1 MSGPYQHGNLE
12 GIASAMD
19 ERYKNGETYK
29 YELPWD
35 ISRHEE
41 LHKAVAELVVGPT
54 EDMLTAR
61 MHDQCVRLLDV
72 GCGMRPALMRPYLLP
87 ALKKAGADYVYALLT
102 DISQEA
108 INAVS
113 ESAMENDSKHMTM
126 ATSAT
131 PVENLSKSMMQGSVD
146 VVVSVES
153 IEHWSDV
160 EAGLASIHHVLAD
173 DGVFVLTTPNRDS
186 LHVKMGRL
194 LGIDVPFCSS
204 DHTYEFGHEE
214 LDDIM
219 GKAGFVK
226 AGQRGV
232 GFAPYWALEGI
243 LGNIIRQFTDRDP
256 EVVSLLNQVG
266 RSCPEFSFCQA
277 KAFKKKVAT

>member
-12 GIASAMD
+12 GIAKAMD
-19 ERYKNGETYK
+19 DRYKNGETYK

-41 LHKAVAELVVGPT
+41 LHKAVADLVVGHV
-54 EDMLTAR
+54 EDMLAGMR
-61 MHDQCVRLLDV
+61 KGRWISLLDV

-108 INAVS
+108 INVVS
-113 ESAMENDSKHMTM
+113 KYAMENDSKSMTM
-126 ATSAT
+126 AASAT
-131 PVENLSKSMMQGSVD
+131 PVENISKSMTQGSVD

-160 EAGLASIHHVLAD
+160 EAGLASIHHVLSD

-186 LHVKMGRL
+186 LHVSMGRL
-194 LGIDVPFCSS
+194 LGVDVPFCSS
-204 DHTYEFGHEE
+204 DHTYEFGYQE
-214 LDDIM
+214 LDEIM
-219 GKAGFVK
+219 DKAGFVK
-226 AGQRGV
+226 VGERGV

-243 LGNIIRQFTDRDP
+243 LGNTIRHFTDRDP

-266 RSCPEFSFCQA
+266 KSCPEFSFCQA
-277 KAFKKKVAT
+277 KAFKKKA